1 MNLLLEEKLVQ
12 LRVFTAVQVADQVV
26 EVLPDQ
32 LQTYLWRLLSS
43 ERVIDIEDG
52 DDKASVLF
60 GHVLY
65 QVFHL

>member
-1 MNLLLEEKLVQ
+1 MHLLLEEKLVQ
-12 LRVFTAVQVADQVV
+12 LRVFTAVQVAHQVV

-52 DDKASVLF
+52 DDEPSVLF
-60 GHVLY
+60 GHVLD